1 MLALYTQGFISLVER
16 NRPIKN
22 IPSLNKVTGD
32 MFGSLKAL
40 PADPILGLLA
50 KYREDSNPHK
60 IDLGVGVYKN
70 EAGHTAILDCVKA
83 AEKYRNDHE
92 DTKVYIGPTGSPVF
106 NEEMSKLI
114 FGHHK
119 VLLENRART
128 VSTPGGTGA
137 LRVAAEF
144 IKSCKA
150 GATIWV
156 SNPTWANHTGLF
168 EAAGLTVKT
177 YPYYDHENK
186 TLDFDGMLAA
196 LKEVSSD
203 DAVLLHA
210 CCHNPS
216 GMDLNNEQ
224 WQQVV
229 EVAKD
234 IGFLPLIDMAYQGF
248 GVGLDE
254 DAYGL
259 RLMAEHAKE
268 MIVCSS
274 CSKNFGLYRERI
286 GACTIIGETSAAV
299 DVAQS
304 VLLYVIRVIY
314 SMPPAH
320 GAALVETILS
330 SDELRTQWHVELK
343 EMRDRIN
350 GNRQLLVDKLVE
362 NGVTRDFSFIT
373 RQMGMFSFLG
383 ITPEQVQQL
392 QDEYSIYMV
401 GSSRMSIAGIANSN
415 VDYLAKSIAKVL

>member
-1 MLALYTQGFISLVER
+1 
-16 NRPIKN
+16 
-22 IPSLNKVTGD
+22 

-50 KYREDSNPHK
+50 KYREDSNPK
-60 IDLGVGVYKN
+60 KVDLGVGVYKN
-70 EAGHTAILDCVKA
+70 EAGHTAILNCVKK
-83 AEKYRNDHE
+83 AEKYRYDTE
-92 DTKVYIGPTGSPVF
+92 DTKVYIGPTGSPLF

-119 VLLENRART
+119 ALLENRVRT

-150 GATIWV
+150 GTTIWV

-168 EAAGLTVKT
+168 QAAGLTVKT
-177 YPYYDHENK
+177 YPYYDYENK

-196 LKEVSSD
+196 LKEVSAD

-216 GMDLNNEQ
+216 GMDLTNEQ
-224 WQQVV
+224 WQQVA
-229 EVAKD
+229 EVAKAKAW
-234 IGFLPLIDMAYQGF
+234 LPVLDMAYQGF
-248 GVGLDE
+248 GDGLDE

-259 RLMAEHAKE
+259 RLIAESVEE

-286 GACTIIGETSAAV
+286 GAATIIANSTANA
-299 DVAQS
+299 DIANS
-304 VLLYVIRVIY
+304 VLLSVVRCIY

-320 GAALVETILS
+320 GAALVETILH
-330 SDELRTQWHVELK
+330 SDELRQLWHAELK

-350 GNRQLLVDKLVE
+350 GNRQILVDKLAE
-362 NGVTRDFSFIT
+362 NGVERDFSFIT
-373 RQMGMFSFLG
+373 RQKGMFSFLG
-383 ITPEQVQQL
+383 ITPEQVQRL
-392 QDEYSIYMV
+392 QDEFSIYMV
-401 GSSRMSIAGIANSN
+401 GSSRMSIAGIAKSN
-415 VDYLAKSIAKVL
+415 VDYLAQSIAKVL

>member
-1 MLALYTQGFISLVER
+1 
-16 NRPIKN
+16 
-22 IPSLNKVTGD
+22 

-70 EAGHTAILDCVKA
+70 EAGHTAILDCVKT

-234 IGFLPLIDMAYQGF
+234 VGFLPLIDMAYQGF

-330 SDELRTQWHVELK
+330 SDELRTQWHAELK

>member
-1 MLALYTQGFISLVER
+1 
-16 NRPIKN
+16 
-22 IPSLNKVTGD
+22 

-50 KYREDSNPHK
+50 KYREDSNSQK

-70 EAGHTAILDCVKA
+70 EAGHTAVLDCVKR
-83 AEKYRNDHE
+83 AEKHRNDTE
-92 DTKVYIGPTGSPVF
+92 DSKVYIGPTGSPLF
-106 NEEMSKLI
+106 NDEMSKLI

-119 VLLENRART
+119 VLIENRART
-128 VSTPGGTGA
+128 ISTPGGTGS

-177 YPYYDHENK
+177 YPYYDYENK

-229 EVAKD
+229 EVAKG
-234 IGFLPLIDMAYQGF
+234 IGFLPVLDMAYQGF
-248 GVGLDE
+248 GKGLDE

-259 RLMAEHAKE
+259 RLMAENVKE

-286 GACTIIGETSAAV
+286 GGFTLIGETPLSADIAN
-299 DVAQS
+299 S
-304 VLLYVIRVIY
+304 VVLSVVRGIY

-330 SDELRTQWHVELK
+330 SDELRTQWHAELK
-343 EMRDRIN
+343 VMRDRIN

-362 NGVTRDFSFIT
+362 NGVTRDFSFIA
-373 RQMGMFSFLG
+373 RQSGMFSFLG
-383 ITPEQVQQL
+383 ISPEQVQQL

-415 VDYLAKSIAKVL
+415 VDYLAQSIAKIL

>member
-1 MLALYTQGFISLVER
+1 
-16 NRPIKN
+16 
-22 IPSLNKVTGD
+22 
-32 MFGSLKAL
+32 MFGRLKAL

-50 KYREDSNPHK
+50 KYREDVNPNK

-70 EAGHTAILDCVKA
+70 EAGHTAILNCVKK
-83 AEKYRNDHE
+83 AEKHRLDTE
-92 DTKVYIGPTGSPVF
+92 DTKVYIGPTGSALF

-128 VSTPGGTGA
+128 FSTPGGTGA

-144 IKSCKA
+144 INSCKA
-150 GATIWV
+150 GTTIWV
-156 SNPTWANHTGLF
+156 SNPTWANHTAVF

-177 YPYYDHENK
+177 YPYYDYENK
-186 TLDFDGMLAA
+186 TLDFDGMLAQ
-196 LKEVSSD
+196 LKQVSSD
-203 DAVLLHA
+203 DVVLLHA

-216 GMDLNNEQ
+216 GMDLTNEQ

-229 EVAKD
+229 EVTKGV
-234 IGFLPLIDMAYQGF
+234 GFTPLIDMAYQGF
-248 GVGLDE
+248 GAGLDE

-259 RLMAEHAKE
+259 RLMAENVKE

-286 GACTIIGETSAAV
+286 GACTLIAETSNSA
-299 DVAQS
+299 DLVAS
-304 VLLYVIRVIY
+304 VLAYVIRGIY

-320 GAALVETILS
+320 GAAIVETILS
-330 SDELRTQWHVELK
+330 SQELTSEWHSELK

-362 NGVTRDFSFIT
+362 NGVTRDFSFIA
-373 RQMGMFSFLG
+373 RQSGMFSFLG

-401 GSSRMSIAGIANSN
+401 GSSRMSIAGIANRN
-415 VDYLAKSIAKVL
+415 VDYLAQSIAKVL

>member
-1 MLALYTQGFISLVER
+1 
-16 NRPIKN
+16 
-22 IPSLNKVTGD
+22 
-32 MFGSLKAL
+32 MFASLKAL
-40 PADPILGLLA
+40 PADPILGLIA
-50 KYREDSNPHK
+50 KYREDTNPKK

-70 EAGHTAILDCVKA
+70 EAGETTVLNCVKK
-83 AEKYRNDHE
+83 AERHRT
-92 DTKVYIGPTGSPVF
+92 DTETSKVYIGPTGSALF

-128 VSTPGGTGA
+128 FSTPGGTGA

-144 IKSCKA
+144 INACKA

-156 SNPTWANHTGLF
+156 SNPTWANHNAVF

-177 YPYYDHENK
+177 YPYYDYENK
-186 TLDFDGMLAA
+186 TLDFDGMLAQ

-216 GMDLNNEQ
+216 GMDLSNEQ
-224 WQQVV
+224 WQQVA
-229 EVAKD
+229 EVAKGV
-234 IGFLPLIDMAYQGF
+234 GFTPLVDMAYQGF
-248 GVGLDE
+248 GSGLDE

-259 RLMAEHAKE
+259 RLLAENVKE

-286 GACTIIGETSAAV
+286 GACTLIAQTSNSA
-299 DVAQS
+299 DLVAS
-304 VLLYVIRVIY
+304 VLASVIRGIY

-330 SDELRTQWHVELK
+330 SSELTTEWHNELQ

-350 GNRQLLVDKLVE
+350 GNRQLLVDKLKE

-373 RQMGMFSFLG
+373 RQSGMFSFLG

-415 VDYLAKSIAKVL
+415 VDYLAQSIAKVL